1 MIKGNVDLLKEI
13 LDKSQYTV
21 AICGSGML
29 AEMGF
34 ITVKTPERAYE
45 IEKKYGVSPEYLFT
59 SVYYNTRS
67 DKFFEFYKNEM
78 LNINLEPTPS
88 SYILAAMERA
98 GKLQCVITS
107 NIYENPQKAGC
118 HNVINLHGSVYQNKC
133 PKCGRMYSLDYI
145 KFSKRVPLCETCNTM
160 IRPLVSLFGETL
172 DSQLMTR
179 TTQEIEKADVLLV
192 LGTTLDSEVFSNY
205 IKYFNGSRIV
215 IIHKNSH
222 YSDEKADIVFCD
234 EPKNILTQLGY

>member
-1 MIKGNVDLLKEI
+1 
-13 LDKSQYTV
+13 
-21 AICGSGML
+21 
-29 AEMGF
+29 
-34 ITVKTPERAYE
+34 
-45 IEKKYGVSPEYLFT
+45 
-59 SVYYNTRS
+59 
-67 DKFFEFYKNEM
+67 
-78 LNINLEPTPS
+78 
-88 SYILAAMERA
+88 
-98 GKLQCVITS
+98 
-107 NIYENPQKAGC
+107 
-118 HNVINLHGSVYQNKC
+118 
-133 PKCGRMYSLDYI
+133 
-145 KFSKRVPLCETCNTM
+145 M

-234 EPKNILTQLGY
+234 EPKIFLTQLGY